1 MASAPKPPKEKRKRV
16 GGRKPIE
23 YDPDREVTYEDIKA
37 WRASQGKPLEDKAPK
52 FPKRQQ

>member
-23 YDPDREVTYEDIKA
+23 YLDREVSYEDIKA